1 MKAIDALEILT
12 RRVGFERNIGDKLF
26 HSLIA
31 GKNKYWINILA
42 VNYSV
47 AMASAEIDCLDEQNE
62 MLWHYLCAVAKMS
75 HAEPVFS
82 LYLALHNVLCRS
94 NSNEDHIQ
102 TMANEF
108 YI

>member
-31 GKNKYWINILA
+31 GREKYWMKALA

-47 AMASAEIDCLDEQNE
+47 AMVSVEIDCLDEQNK
-62 MLWHYLCAVAKMS
+62 MLWHYLCAVAKIS

-82 LYLALHNVLCRS
+82 LYLALHNFLRRS